1 MLKVKKK
8 IPSTK
13 NENQNEDVTQ
23 LHEEIKNSMKK
34 IYLSDQKKKKKTTNK
49 YIKIISKIRNEYD
62 YNQLKTE
69 LQKYQNHVQNLP
81 QKSHTKYQKPIRKR
95 NTITMVIKK
104 KAKTVI
110 LMLLKVEKDVQT
122 NKEKG

>member
-1 MLKVKKK
+1 MRKLKILLKKY
-8 IPSTK
+8 I
-13 NENQNEDVTQ
+13 
-23 LHEEIKNSMKK
+23 LAIKKR
-34 IYLSDQKKKKKTTNK
+34 KKTINK
-49 YIKIISKIRNEYD
+49 YIKVISKIINEYD

-104 KAKTVI
+104 KAKRVI

>member
-13 NENQNEDVTQ
+13 NKNQNEDVTQ

-95 NTITMVIKK
+95 NLITMVIKK